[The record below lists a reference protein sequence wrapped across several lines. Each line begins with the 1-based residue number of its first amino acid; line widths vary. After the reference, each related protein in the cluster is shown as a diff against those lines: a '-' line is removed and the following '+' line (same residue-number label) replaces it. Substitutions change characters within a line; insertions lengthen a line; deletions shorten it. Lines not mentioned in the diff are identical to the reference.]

1 MSRAPSPDPHGPSA
15 FECSSAGVRAGAAR
29 GCPAAARRALRRTA
43 RIPAAGARRRRAQ
56 TLHRVSDAP
65 GRARAGMWVPGLT
78 GLVVGAGLLLL
89 VRDSP
94 EAVGYPPVETVQ
106 AKPKQADGASAP
118 KESLMSLLLN
128 NVLKNPF
135 IWGMAFTYF
144 FVYVVRQG
152 VTSWFVFYLIKARAR
167 APGGQGGLTRRPGWR
182 DNPCSVGMR
191 SPASVRSVRAL
202 AIPPCGGAPA
212 DRQAVTLC
220 GSARKLP
227 AGAAAE
233 SAARSASALLRDI
246 KSTTARLPGGRAG
259 QGRGGCGL
267 GRVPRVGP
275 GAGRPV
281 RQPAGGPH
289 LRLAHRQPA
298 QGRQR
303 GQARAGAP
311 PQGERG
317 SAEHALTLALHSVGS
332 RHCSLRHWLRYAQPR
347 PGCMSPT
354 ALAAGLGGAALESVH
369 MVQVEQNAA

>member
-152 VTSWFVFYLIKARAR
+152 VTSWFVFYLIKARAPARVRR
-167 APGGQGGLTRRPGWR
+167 AGRVPWPGGQGGAAM
-182 DNPCSVGMR
+182 SV
-191 SPASVRSVRAL
+191 V
-202 AIPPCGGAPA
+202 
-212 DRQAVTLC
+212 
-220 GSARKLP
+220 SAREPLLQCV
-227 AGAAAE
+227 ASWLWSSRRDE
-233 SAARSASALLRDI
+233 ARRLTGEPSPCAALLR
-246 KSTTARLPGGRAG
+246 SS
-259 QGRGGCGL
+259 
-267 GRVPRVGP
+267 
-275 GAGRPV
+275 
-281 RQPAGGPH
+281 PA
-289 LRLAHRQPA
+289 
-298 QGRQR
+298 
-303 GQARAGAP
+303 AP
-311 PQGERG
+311 PLRAWRDRRPPSRG
-317 SAEHALTLALHSVGS
+317 TSS
-332 RHCSLRHWLRYAQPR
+332 
-347 PGCMSPT
+347 
-354 ALAAGLGGAALESVH
+354 
-369 MVQVEQNAA
+369 